1 MSSGDNDAQGAVVEA
16 QNVYE
21 MIPTK
26 EEEIM
31 PSVPTKGAKDS
42 IPEDCIYESMPC
54 DHIQMHSREE
64 SLDSTLTCENN
75 LYSLATGEETHPA
88 EEELGGCDT
97 AVALED
103 KGKKK

>member
-1 MSSGDNDAQGAVVEA
+1 MEYNCLKLAVQEHHCLTFTMSSGDNDAQGAVVEA

-21 MIPTK
+21 MIPTN

-54 DHIQMHSREE
+54 DHIQMHSEKNHW
-64 SLDSTLTCENN
+64 TL
-75 LYSLATGEETHPA
+75 L
-88 EEELGGCDT
+88 
-97 AVALED
+97 
-103 KGKKK
+103 